1 MLDSGHRLRREGQH
15 AEEVSGRVPAEGL
28 DLVESVRSVR
38 QVADDLGIG
47 DESIYQWR
55 RQDRI
60 DRGLAAGLT
69 SVEKS
74 ELAAAKRR
82 IRELEDEVA
91 ILKRSRELRREP
103 RDPKGGTQ
111 PFA

>member
-1 MLDSGHRLRREGQH
+1 MPKRYPDEFRRK
-15 AEEVSGRVPAEGL
+15 VL
-28 DLVESVRSVR
+28 DLVESGRSVR
-38 QVADDLGIG
+38 QVADDLGIS

-60 DRGLAAGLT
+60 DRGFAVGLT
-69 SVEKS
+69 SAEKS

-91 ILKRSRELRREP
+91 ILKRSRELLREP
-103 RDPKGGTQ
+103 RDPKDGTQ
-111 PFA
+111 PSA